1 MTNKTLKTLCFL
13 CAFFFITTS
22 AKAFDYMAFN
32 KTVGGNLYGSFQM
45 ADTLP
50 VVDFGFGGGIF
61 FDYRFNER
69 FSFMIESVLT
79 FQDGKDRSNGEGSI
93 VFYGVPAFTFKCY
106 VAGGKYRLDPYIGI
120 GVGLYG
126 LTEGSTDN
134 NTGGLGLGAQIELGG
149 DYLLSDNFLVGAG
162 LTFREVGII
171 NSLSGNAN
179 ATAYMPLMI
188 FGRIGY
194 RF

>member
-1 MTNKTLKTLCFL
+1 MKTKTFKTLCYL
-13 CAFFFITTS
+13 ASFFFLSTT
-22 AKAFDYMAFN
+22 AMAFDYMAFN

-106 VAGGKYRLDPYIGI
+106 VAGGKYRTDPYIGI

-126 LTEGSTDN
+126 LTEGSADN
-134 NTGGLGLGAQIELGG
+134 NTGGLGLGAQVELGG
-149 DYLLSDNFLVGAG
+149 DYLLTDNFLVGTGA
-162 LTFREVGII
+162 TFRSVGII
-171 NSLSGNAN
+171 NNLSGNSN
-179 ATAYMPLMI
+179 ATAYVPLTL